1 MAFNMEIFLYIC
13 PFLSFLIFHL
23 SKLKIKAEI
32 LYGLSIFLFLSS
44 FILSISLFFKIL
56 TLDKDVPSFLYP
68 LLQFDDLFLDWSL
81 RFDLFVSSLIVLNTF
96 IVLILTI
103 CLLNFYKDNLLISKM
118 FSLLSLSALSFLIFI
133 SSNNLIQFFVGWYLI
148 ILSSYLISNISEK
161 KVRISENSNIFLYN
175 RVSDLL
181 FFLSLYFI
189 YSTSNSVNFDVI
201 FKTYKIF
208 EQNFNFFDKNINNID
223 IIALT
228 LFLSFLLRCRQF
240 FIFNSSYDFLKL
252 NVSSNI
258 LLMSV
263 LYMPTGLY
271 FIFRFLPLTE
281 THSDFLNIILL
292 LGFMLIV
299 VFSIL
304 LMQAHN
310 LKKLIIFMGSCQF
323 GILLLTVGIKAYNA
337 TIFYFF
343 TSTISLVIFGL
354 GFGTIMFKL
363 NNEEDIRHMGSLIIK
378 TPSIFLFIL
387 ISFISLLGAPYF
399 SGFYSNK
406 LLLESFFKS
415 DVEYHIIAFT
425 ICFLY
430 TFIISYVLFKV
441 IIIVFLSRNNC
452 DIHLYD
458 KINDAKISIKSILFL
473 LSTIL
478 VFSGWYLN
486 SLFYGNNAENLWRLV
501 ILGNSDFSLKNNFIQ
516 YEWALTFRYY
526 ICFLGLFL
534 AIFNYAIIPKL
545 VNNFR
550 LKNNKLF
557 KYYLKSLT
565 SYDFNK

>member
-1 MAFNMEIFLYIC
+1 MEIFLYVC
-13 PFLSFLIFHL
+13 PFLSFLIYQL
-23 SKLKIKAEI
+23 PKLKIKAEI
-32 LYGLSIFLFLSS
+32 LYGLGIFLFLSS
-44 FILSISLFFKIL
+44 FILSIFVFFKIL
-56 TLDKDVPSFLYP
+56 NLDKDLPSFLYP
-68 LLQFDDLFLDWSL
+68 LLQLDDLFLDWSL

-103 CLLNFYKDNLLISKM
+103 CVLNFYRDNILIFKI
-118 FSLLSLSALSFLIFI
+118 FSLLSLSVLSFLIFI

-161 KVRISENSNIFLYN
+161 KVKISENSNIFLYN
-175 RVSDLL
+175 RVSDLI

-189 YSTSNSVNFDVI
+189 YSNTNSINFDVI
-201 FKTYKIF
+201 FKTFKLLDH
-208 EQNFNFFDKNINNID
+208 NFSFFNKNINSIE

-228 LFLSFLLRCRQF
+228 LFFSFLLRCRQF

-252 NVSSNI
+252 DVSFNI
-258 LLMSV
+258 LLISA
-263 LYMPTGLY
+263 LYIPAGLY

-281 THSDFLNIILL
+281 IHSDFLNVISI
-292 LGFMLIV
+292 LGFMLIL

-310 LKKLIIFMGSCQF
+310 LKKLIIFIGSCQF
-323 GILLLTVGIKAYNA
+323 GILLLTIGIKAYNA

-343 TSTISLVIFGL
+343 TCTISLVILGL
-354 GFGTIMFKL
+354 SFRTIMFKL
-363 NNEEDIRHMGSLIIK
+363 NNEEDIRNMGSLIIK

-387 ISFISLLGAPYF
+387 ISFISLIGAPYF

-406 LLLESFFKS
+406 LLLETFLKS
-415 DVEYHIIAFT
+415 DVEYYIIALTPF
-425 ICFLY
+425 FLY

-458 KINDAKISIKSILFL
+458 KINDAQVNIKLILFL

-486 SLFYGNNAENLWRLV
+486 NLFYGNNAENLWRLV
-501 ILGNSDFSLKNNFIQ
+501 MLGNSDFSLKNNFNQ
-516 YEWALTFRYY
+516 YEWVLTFRYY
-526 ICFLGLFL
+526 ICFFGLFL
-534 AIFNYAIIPKL
+534 AFFNYIIIPKL

-550 LKNNKLF
+550 LRNNKLF